1 MTAVAVSS
9 ITSDRRARYQ
19 RSRSSISRDRAWALR
34 WSYVFLILFAIVFL
48 TPPAYML
55 ITSLKTSAEISA
67 ATNPWWVYAPTLD
80 NYAALLSSAQF
91 LTFFRNS
98 AVVSVLVVSITMLI
112 SVPAAFAL
120 SRMRFWGSAS
130 IATGVFLSYLVPET
144 LLFLPLFKM
153 FAMFNEYTGIELIN
167 RWWVLLFIY
176 PTLTV
181 PFCTWVMIG
190 YFASIPR
197 ELDEAAL
204 IDGANYRQVVT
215 RIFIPV
221 ALPGIIAAAIFA
233 FTVSWAQFLYP
244 LAFTTS
250 ADQLVLPVGIITS
263 LIKGD
268 VFNWGQ
274 IMTGALLGA
283 APPLVIYAFLMDY
296 YIAGLTAGATKG

>member
-1 MTAVAVSS
+1 VSAAAEA
-9 ITSDRRARYQ
+9 RAPGRGVRPRY
-19 RSRSSISRDRAWALR
+19 RSLSRDRRWALR
-34 WSYVFLILFAIVFL
+34 WSYAFLALFAAFFL
-48 TPPAYML
+48 LPPLYML
-55 ITSLKTSAEISA
+55 VTSLKTSAEISA
-67 ATNPWWVYAPTLD
+67 AANPWWVFAPTLA
-80 NYAALLSSAQF
+80 NYAALLGDSEY

-98 AVVSVLVVSITMLI
+98 AVVSLAVVAITMLI

-120 SRMRFWGSAS
+120 SRMRFWGSAAL
-130 IATGVFLSYLVPET
+130 ATGVFLTYLVPDT
-144 LLFLPLFKM
+144 LLFIPMFKI
-153 FAMFNEYTGIELIN
+153 FVGVRALTGIELIN
-167 RWWVLLFIY
+167 RWWVLIIIY

-181 PFCTWVMIG
+181 PFCTWIMIG
-190 YFASIPR
+190 YFASIPK

-204 IDGANYRQVVT
+204 IDGASWLQTLT

-221 ALPGIIAAAIFA
+221 ALPGLIAATIFA

-250 ADQLVLPVGIITS
+250 TDQLVLPVGIVTT

-283 APPLVIYAFLMDY
+283 APPLLIYAFLMDY

>member
-1 MTAVAVSS
+1 MTAVSTSS
-9 ITSDRRARYQ
+9 ITSDPRARHR

-34 WSYVFLILFAIVFL
+34 WSYFFLILFAIVFL
-48 TPPAYML
+48 TPPVYML

-153 FAMFNEYTGIELIN
+153 FAVFNEYTGIELIN
-167 RWWVLLFIY
+167 RWWVLLFVY

>member
-1 MTAVAVSS
+1 MATVAATAAEVP
-9 ITSDRRARYQ
+9 ARGPKYG
-19 RSRSSISRDRAWALR
+19 SMSRDRVWALR
-34 WSYVFLILFAIVFL
+34 WSYVFLVIFAIFFL
-48 TPPAYML
+48 LPPIYMI

-67 ATNPWWVYAPTLD
+67 ATNPWWVYHPTLD
-80 NYAALLSSAQF
+80 NYKELLTSNSF
-91 LTFFRNS
+91 LIYFRNS
-98 AVVSVLVVSITMLI
+98 AIVSVVVVSLTMLI

-120 SRMRFWGSAS
+120 ARMKFWGSATL
-130 IATGVFLSYLVPET
+130 ATGVFLTYLIPET

-167 RWWVLLFIY
+167 RWWVLLIVY

-181 PFCTWVMIG
+181 PFCTWIMIG
-190 YFASIPR
+190 YFASIPK

-204 IDGANYRQVVT
+204 IDGATWLQT
-215 RIFIPV
+215 LTMIFIPV
-221 ALPGIIAAAIFA
+221 ALPGLIAATIFA

-250 ADQLVLPVGIITS
+250 TSELVLPVGIVTT

-283 APPLVIYAFLMDY
+283 APPLIIYAFLMDY

>member
-1 MTAVAVSS
+1 MASVGAIVGRTGRS
-9 ITSDRRARYQ
+9 ARKFG
-19 RSRSSISRDRAWALR
+19 SMSRDRRWALR
-34 WSYVFLILFAIVFL
+34 WSYFFLVLFAIFFL
-48 TPPAYML
+48 MPPIYML

-67 ATNPWWVYAPTLD
+67 ATNPWWVYHPTLA
-80 NYAALLSSAQF
+80 NYIELLSSSQY
-91 LTFFRNS
+91 LGYFRNS
-98 AVVSVLVVSITMLI
+98 AIVSVFVVTTTMLI

-120 SRMRFWGSAS
+120 SRMKFWGSATL
-130 IATGVFLSYLVPET
+130 ATGIFLTYLIPET

-153 FAMFNEYTGIELIN
+153 FAVLRDWTGIELIN
-167 RWWVLLFIY
+167 RWWVLLFVY

-181 PFCTWVMIG
+181 PFCTWIMIG
-190 YFASIPR
+190 YFASIPK

-204 IDGANYRQVVT
+204 IDGAGWIQT
-215 RIFIPV
+215 LTKIFIPV
-221 ALPGIIAAAIFA
+221 ALPGLIAATIFS

-250 ADQLVLPVGIITS
+250 NEQLVLPVGIITS

-283 APPLVIYAFLMDY
+283 APPLIIYAFLMDY